1 MQSDNQTRYYNTGIY
16 GNNRAS
22 KQAPLNDIPGGGEST
37 QSWVGEGVGSL
48 VGEGVGLGVRVGL
61 AVNVLYV
68 YVIDEQKIIDMRY
81 DEA

>member
-1 MQSDNQTRYYNTGIY
+1 M
-16 GNNRAS
+16 
-22 KQAPLNDIPGGGEST
+22 

-68 YVIDEQKIIDMRY
+68 YVIDEQKIIDMRMMWHKWY
-81 DEA
+81 WFFGK